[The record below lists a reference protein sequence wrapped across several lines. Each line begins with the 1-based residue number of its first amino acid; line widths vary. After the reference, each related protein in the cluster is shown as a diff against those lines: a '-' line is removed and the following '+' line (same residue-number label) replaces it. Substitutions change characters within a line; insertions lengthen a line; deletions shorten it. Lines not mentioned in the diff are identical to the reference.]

1 MPRPPC
7 HRARHWKG
15 ARPDVSADADPFT
28 GYLLYYPL
36 SNPALQG
43 GWGGTSFVA
52 PQLNGATALI
62 DEYVGHRVGLWNP
75 SIYAFAQSGSSP
87 FTPLSVSGTSNDNLY
102 YTGTA
107 GQVFN
112 AGTGLGY
119 PDLAQLAYDF
129 AG

>member
-1 MPRPPC
+1 MSSGTGTG
-7 HRARHWKG
+7 RAT
-15 ARPDVSADADPFT
+15 PDLVADADPFT
-28 GYLLYYPL
+28 GYLLYDPL
-36 SNPALQG
+36 STPALQG

-87 FTPLSVSGTSNDNLY
+87 FTPLGTSGTSNDNLY
-102 YTGTA
+102 YTGTS

-112 AGTGLGY
+112 VGTGLGY